1 MKTNILSNAAGLDLG
16 PPTPQRKRGSA
27 LYLLLWLML
36 AAGALIYLSALIL
49 APNQLMAVFGSPK
62 SVATESNEMAEADPS
77 STAAL
82 ESEIAALKDQLVQ
95 VRGEVRTVIATNQS
109 LTERLDTIENASIQ
123 VQTGEASAVSVSQ
136 KKKTQAE
143 PEESGITGVVI
154 GSDGAG
160 SDDLVESEPA
170 VPTKADKKKKAEE
183 SLAEAGAETGD
194 QLADASVE
202 PAPKAEKRKFGLELA
217 VSTSP
222 EALQLNW
229 DLLNERHG
237 EVLKGLSAR
246 AQANPN
252 DPSSYRLVTGPF
264 TSAQQAQSVC
274 AKLKK
279 QNVTC
284 QVTGFGGDNL

>member
-1 MKTNILSNAAGLDLG
+1 MI
-16 PPTPQRKRGSA
+16 
-27 LYLLLWLML
+27 YLLLWLML
-36 AAGALIYLSALIL
+36 AAGALMYLSALFL
-49 APNQLMAVFGSPK
+49 APNQLMALFGSPK
-62 SVATESNEMAEADPS
+62 PAATESNEMAQSDANP
-77 STAAL
+77 TAAL
-82 ESEIAALKDQLVQ
+82 ESEIAALKDQLEQVQ
-95 VRGEVRTVIATNQS
+95 GEVRTVVATNQS
-109 LTERLDTIENASIQ
+109 LTERLETIENASIQ
-123 VQTGEASAVSVSQ
+123 VQSGEGSAVSVSQ

-143 PEESGITGVVI
+143 PTDSGITGVVI
-154 GSDGAG
+154 GADGDG
-160 SDDLVESEPA
+160 SDDVAVSEPA

-183 SLAEAGAETGD
+183 RLAEESSEAGD
-194 QLADASVE
+194 QLADASTE
-202 PAPKAEKRKFGLELA
+202 PAPKTEKRKFGLELA

-284 QVTGFGGDNL
+284 QVTSFGGDNL

>member
-1 MKTNILSNAAGLDLG
+1 MKTNSLSNAADLDLG
-16 PPTPQRKRGSA
+16 PPPPRRKRGSA

-36 AAGALIYLSALIL
+36 AAGALIYLSALIV
-49 APNQLMAVFGSPK
+49 APNQLMAFFGSPK
-62 SVATESNEMAEADPS
+62 SVATEPNEMAEADPS

-82 ESEIAALKDQLVQ
+82 EGEIAALKDQLEQVQ
-95 VRGEVRTVIATNQS
+95 GEVRTVVATNQS
-109 LTERLDTIENASIQ
+109 LTERLETIENASIQ
-123 VQTGEASAVSVSQ
+123 VQTSESSAVSVSQ

-143 PEESGITGVVI
+143 PGDDGITGVVI
-154 GSDGAG
+154 GADDAG
-160 SDDLVESEPA
+160 SENFAESEPA
-170 VPTKADKKKKAEE
+170 VPTKAEKKKAEE
-183 SLAEAGAETGD
+183 RLAEEGAETGD
-194 QLADASVE
+194 QLADASAE

-246 AQANPN
+246 AQPNPN